1 MKGKTFLLCAL
12 LEKAVEARS
21 KSKIIH
27 FCFQSF
33 LMPVCVCV
41 CVCVFSGC
49 CLFLAKLH
57 GMWGILDPRPG
68 IDPMAA
74 ALEARSLNH
83 WATREVPDAWF

>member
-1 MKGKTFLLCAL
+1 
-12 LEKAVEARS
+12 
-21 KSKIIH
+21 
-27 FCFQSF
+27 
-33 LMPVCVCV
+33 MPVCVCVCV
-41 CVCVFSGC
+41 CVCVFSGG

-83 WATREVPDAWF
+83 WATREVPDAWFKNSTSAIHYLCDLRQVI